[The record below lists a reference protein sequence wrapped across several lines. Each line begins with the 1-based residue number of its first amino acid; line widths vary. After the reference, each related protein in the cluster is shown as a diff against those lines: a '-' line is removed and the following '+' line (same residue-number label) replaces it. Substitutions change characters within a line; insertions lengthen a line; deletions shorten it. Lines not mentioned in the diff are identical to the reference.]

1 MPLYAFGSNGSGQL
15 GIGHDEDVSI
25 PTKCLFEGSE
35 PDILQ
40 SSEGKSTNYI
50 RRIAAG
56 GNHTLLLFS
65 DGAVYAAGCND
76 DGRCG
81 IESGDSLMRFRRVV
95 VRDDDDYG
103 SGQTCETFRDVSAC
117 WEGTFLVGAEGDR
130 LFVLGSGAKGELG
143 LGEGV
148 ARATGPVPVKG
159 FPPSGTE
166 VVSIASGMGHTVVV
180 LSDGEVYGWGA
191 TRKGQLGEAA
201 KGKKIVWEPVRVEG
215 VPFRATGAVCGREF
229 TVVTGDR
236 TKGEFVILGSAN
248 NRWNILSDV
257 PPALGAYRG
266 IGASWHGVY
275 VQQNGGVL
283 AWGRNDRGQL
293 PPVDLP
299 AVRELAVG
307 SEHALALLEGGKVV
321 AFGWGEHGNCGPV
334 VDEQGNVKGKCALIP
349 LPMEEESLVVGVG
362 AGCATSW
369 VGMS

>member
-25 PTKCLFEGSE
+25 PTRCLFEASE
-35 PDILQ
+35 PEVLV
-40 SSEGKSTNYI
+40 SNEGNSTNSI

-65 DGAVYAAGCND
+65 DGALYAAGCND

-81 IESGDSLMRFRRVV
+81 AEPGDSLMKFWRVI
-95 VRDDDDYG
+95 VRDEV
-103 SGQTCETFRDVSAC
+103 SGQSCETFRDVSAC
-117 WEGTFLVGAEGDR
+117 WEGTFLVAAAGDR
-130 LFVLGSGAKGELG
+130 VFVLGSGAKGELG

-148 ARATGPVPVKG
+148 VRATGPVPVKD

-166 VVSIASGMGHTVVV
+166 IVGVASGMGHTVVV

-191 TRKGQLGEAA
+191 ARKGQLGEAA
-201 KGKKIVWEPVRVEG
+201 KGRKVVWEPVRVEG

-229 TVVTGDR
+229 TVVTGDKS
-236 TKGEFVILGSAN
+236 KGEFVILGSAD
-248 NRWNILSDV
+248 NRWNVLSDA
-257 PPALGAYRG
+257 PPALEVYRG
-266 IGASWHGVY
+266 IWASWHGVY
-275 VQQNGGVL
+275 VQRDGGVL

-299 AVRELAVG
+299 VVSELAVG
-307 SEHALALLEGGKVV
+307 SEHALALLDGGTVV

-334 VDEQGNVKGKCALIP
+334 ADEQGNVKGKYALIP
-349 LPMEEESLVVGVG
+349 LPMEGESQVVGVG

-369 VGMS
+369 VVMS